1 MATHDPRIDA
11 YIAKS
16 AEFARPILERLRAI
30 VHEACPDVEETIKW
44 GAPNFMYAGGIVCMM
59 AAFKQHASFGF
70 WKEALVVGEDAERNG
85 MGSIGKLT
93 SIKDLPPK
101 KQLLAWIHK
110 AMELNAQGVKTPGV
124 RKTSKPKPPPIVP
137 PELVAALK
145 MNRRAKATWDAFAP
159 SHKREYIEW
168 ITGAKREETRQKRL
182 LQAMEWMAQG
192 KSRNWKYT
200 NC

>member
-11 YIAKS
+11 YITKS

-44 GAPNFMYAGGIVCMM
+44 GAPNFVYAGGILCMM

-70 WKEALVVGEDAERNG
+70 WKEALVVGEDTGRKG

-93 SIKDLPPK
+93 SIRDLPPK

-110 AMELNAQGVKTPGV
+110 AMALNAQGVKTPGV
-124 RKTSKPKPPPIVP
+124 RKTSKPKPPPIAP
-137 PELVAALK
+137 PELTAALK
-145 MNRRAKATWDAFAP
+145 QNHKAKATWDAFPP

-168 ITGAKREETRQKRL
+168 ITEAKREQTRQKRL
-182 LQAMEWMAQG
+182 AQAVEWMAEG
-192 KSRNWKYT
+192 KSRNWKYA